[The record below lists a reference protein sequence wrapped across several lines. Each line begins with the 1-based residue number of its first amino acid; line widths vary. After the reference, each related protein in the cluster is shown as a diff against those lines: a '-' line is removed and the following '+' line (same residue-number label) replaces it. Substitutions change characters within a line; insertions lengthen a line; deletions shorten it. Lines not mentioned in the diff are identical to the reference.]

1 MKSLKLIPLV
11 ALLALVGCNKSAT
24 PPAATSATATA
35 KPLAVV
41 NGTPIERPMF
51 DYFVKYAA
59 SKSTAELTPAV
70 RNQLLDSLI
79 AAVAVSQQA
88 QKEGLDKTGD
98 TPYVL
103 EINRLQIL
111 QQADSERYLKDKPP
125 TDAEIKAEYD
135 AQVAAFPHTQ
145 YHARHIL
152 VTSQAQAAQII
163 DQLHKGAKFEDLAK
177 QDSIDSSKAQGG
189 DLGWIAPGSV
199 VKPFAD
205 ALANLKKG
213 EVTAVPVQTQYGWHI
228 IQMLDTRETPVPPLE
243 QVKDQVAQYVQRKK
257 FHAYEDQLLKT
268 AKVERNTDALTS
280 AATPVLAPAA
290 PTPTPSPASAH

>member
-1 MKSLKLIPLV
+1 MKLWKLIPLT
-11 ALLALVGCNKSAT
+11 ALLVLVGCHKSAT
-24 PPAATSATATA
+24 PAAATSAA

-41 NGTPIERPMF
+41 NGMPIERPMF

-59 SKSTAELTPAV
+59 SKSTSELTPAQ

-79 AAVAVSQQA
+79 AAVAVSQESLKQ
-88 QKEGLDKTGD
+88 GLDKVGD

-152 VTSQAQAAQII
+152 VTTQAQAAQII
-163 DQLHKGAKFEDLAK
+163 DQLHKGAKFEELAK
-177 QDSIDSSKAQGG
+177 QDSIDSSKTQGG
-189 DLGWIAPGSV
+189 DLGWVTPSSV

-213 EVTAVPVQTQYGWHI
+213 ELTAMPIQTQYGWHV
-228 IQMLDTRETPVPPLE
+228 IQVLDTRESPVPPLE

-268 AKVERNTDALTS
+268 AKIERNTDALS
-280 AATPVLAPAA
+280 SISTPVPKPAPAPAA
-290 PTPTPSPASAH
+290 TH